1 MINFSN
7 IKYLNFNQ
15 QSETVPTNSPSPK
28 RQVKYAVL
36 TKNDA
41 KTKDK
46 IAINLI
52 KIFKDGPEVSFNGSP
67 TVSPTTAA
75 LCSSDPFLTETSL
88 TFNYPLSMY
97 FLALS
102 HAPPVFDIEIA
113 I

>member
-1 MINFSN
+1 M
-7 IKYLNFNQ
+7 NQ
-15 QSETVPTNSPSPK
+15 QSDTDPIDSPSPK
-28 RQVKYAVL
+28 RQVKYAVF
-36 TKNDA
+36 TKKEA

-75 LCSSDPFLTETSL
+75 LCSSEPFSTKVPSFLH
-88 TFNYPLSMY
+88 NYPDSMN
-97 FLALS
+97 FFALS